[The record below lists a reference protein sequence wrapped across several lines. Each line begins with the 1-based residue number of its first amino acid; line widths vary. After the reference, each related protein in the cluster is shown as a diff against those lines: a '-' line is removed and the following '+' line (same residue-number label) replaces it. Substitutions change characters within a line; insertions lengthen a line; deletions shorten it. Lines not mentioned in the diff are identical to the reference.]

1 MAMMCPM
8 EGCKAKLGM
17 CGHEKMMAGIAILAV
32 VAVVAAKLFGVF

>member
-1 MAMMCPM
+1 MSMMCPM
-8 EGCKAKLGM
+8 EGCKAKHGM